1 MGLGSTENNVCALLI
16 PFVHVEPPGGAG
28 THHFKN
34 YIYFFTLV
42 LCLFPFFPAPTRIV
56 PQPDRPRRR
65 FPVRRRHG
73 HQPAAVAGAGPGEA
87 PRGRRG
93 GGLREGGPEP
103 CFFSLFSRGFCSGLT
118 SWTRCCSS
126 PPRWV
131 PGSAVRVRGE
141 PPVWVAWPRV
151 GVKPRRCWAPTS
163 QPSCSG
169 S

>member
-1 MGLGSTENNVCALLI
+1 MGLGSTESNVCALLI

-34 YIYFFTLV
+34 DIYFFTLV

-56 PQPDRPRRR
+56 PQPDRSRRR

-93 GGLREGGPEP
+93 GGCEKVALSPVFSVFFPE
-103 CFFSLFSRGFCSGLT
+103 
-118 SWTRCCSS
+118 
-126 PPRWV
+126 V
-131 PGSAVRVRGE
+131 SALG
-141 PPVWVAWPRV
+141 
-151 GVKPRRCWAPTS
+151 
-163 QPSCSG
+163 
-169 S
+169 